1 MSYMSLRGV
10 VFSSSE
16 ERFSASYVTGRKICF
31 NDAKETLNIDTAT
44 VSNVLNALLSY
55 IQLPKRDISA
65 NKARHDFQD
74 CGEAFCFFFFFFDQE
89 NTQSL

>member
-16 ERFSASYVTGRKICF
+16 ERFSASYVTRRKFCF
-31 NDAKETLNIDTAT
+31 NDAKETSNIDTAT

-55 IQLPKRDISA
+55 IKLPKRDISA
-65 NKARHDFQD
+65 NKARHDFHE
-74 CGEAFCFFFFFFDQE
+74 CGEASFFLFFFVFFPF
-89 NTQSL
+89 LVF